1 MGKTINFIRTQ
12 TVIIILSLTV
22 FFVMAGSCTSRR
34 SKLDSRN
41 LIPAKEL
48 VSVLVDIHLTDGLI
62 TIPKI
67 NAWASKL
74 DSITTYYQVIEK
86 HGYTKQM
93 MDRTLNYYFV
103 NDPKELSKI
112 YDQVLGIL
120 SEMESR
126 AARES
131 TSEQAH
137 NSNIWPGKDFYTW
150 PGVSYRDTTLFD
162 VTLTKPGIYTLT
174 FTVTLFPDDQSLSP
188 RPTIYSCP
196 ADSINN
202 GKKSYQKSIPY
213 IKDGMPHIYYFNL
226 KVFSKPRHIRGWL
239 YDYENRPEGLN
250 KHIQIENISLAL
262 TTASLTVQ

>member
-1 MGKTINFIRTQ
+1 MGKTINFRRIQ
-12 TVIIILSLTV
+12 IVLMILSLTV
-22 FFVMAGSCTSRR
+22 FFVMAGSCTSRK

-48 VSVLVDIHLTDGLI
+48 VSVLVDIHLTDGLL

-74 DSITTYYQVIEK
+74 DSITTYYHVIEK

-103 NDPKELSKI
+103 NNPKELSEI

-131 TSEQAH
+131 NSELAR
-137 NSNIWPGKDFYTW
+137 NSDVWPGKDHYTW
-150 PGVSYRDTTLFD
+150 PDVSYRDTTLFD
-162 VTLTKPGIYTLT
+162 VTLTKPGIYTLA
-174 FTVTLFPDDQSLSP
+174 FTVTLFPDDQSLNP
-188 RPTIYSCP
+188 RPTIYSCS
-196 ADSINN
+196 ADSISN
-202 GKKSYQKSIPY
+202 GKKSYLKSIPY
-213 IKDGMPHIYYFNL
+213 IKDGMPHIYNISL
-226 KVFSKPRHIRGWL
+226 KVADKPRHVRGWL
-239 YDYENRPEGLN
+239 YNYENRPEGLK
-250 KHIQIENISLAL
+250 KHVQIENISLAL
-262 TTASLTVQ
+262 TTAFLTVQ